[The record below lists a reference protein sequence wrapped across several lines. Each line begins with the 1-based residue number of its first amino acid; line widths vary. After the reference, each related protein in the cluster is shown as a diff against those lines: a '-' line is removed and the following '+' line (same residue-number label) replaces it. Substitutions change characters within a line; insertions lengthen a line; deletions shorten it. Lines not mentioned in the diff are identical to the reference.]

1 LKKFFVLWSS
11 QAASLFGSAV
21 VGFALA
27 WYLAEDTGSAVIL
40 TTAMMVN
47 ALPFIVLGPFIGP
60 FVDRWDRKKIMIFSD
75 LITMALTLV
84 LVVLFSTGAIQTWH
98 IYAVIA
104 GRSFSG
110 CLQAPA
116 LSASIP
122 LIVPE
127 KQLVR
132 ANGLNS
138 TLHGLISIAG
148 PIAGA
153 FLMASLSMPWVLSV
167 DIATAVIA
175 VGCLL
180 PLAIPRPPLT
190 TLTKKLNIIG
200 DMVQGFRYIVSWRG
214 LFFLLILASM
224 INFFE
229 APVNAL
235 LPLFVTDY
243 LGGVAKLGY
252 LQAAFGT
259 GIIAGGLLLGVW
271 SGFKRRI
278 LTGLTGLIIWSI
290 AIIAFGFTTENLFFM
305 GLAVVFM
312 AGVSITVTNS
322 PIGALIQ
329 ATVARDIQGRV
340 FTLMGSLSGA
350 MVPLGLVVA
359 GPVAEA
365 IGIRSIYYIA
375 GAAILVLALSG
386 FLSRDVM
393 NIENQ
398 KTAEKPAE
406 LSTKSMP

>member
-11 QAASLFGSAV
+11 QAASLFGSSI

-47 ALPFIVLGPFIGP
+47 ALPAIVLGPFIGP
-60 FVDRWDRKKIMIFSD
+60 FVDRWNRKKIMIFSD
-75 LITMALTLV
+75 FITMLLTLV
-84 LVVLFSTGAIQTWH
+84 LVVLFYTGTIQTWH
-98 IYAVIA
+98 IYVIIA

-127 KQLVR
+127 KHLVR

-138 TLHGLISIAG
+138 TLHGLISIVG
-148 PIAGA
+148 PLAGA
-153 FLMASLSMPWVLSV
+153 FLMASLSIPWVLSV
-167 DIATAVIA
+167 DIVTAVIA

-190 TLTKKLNIIG
+190 TLTKKLNVIG
-200 DMVQGFRYIVSWRG
+200 DMVQGFRYIVAWRG

-243 LGGVAKLGY
+243 LGGGVEKLGY

-278 LTGLTGLIIWSI
+278 LTGLTGLIVWSI
-290 AIIAFGFTTENLFFM
+290 MTFLFGFTTESLFFM

-312 AGVSITVTNS
+312 AGISITVTNS

-329 ATVARDIQGRV
+329 STVARDIQGRV

-350 MVPLGLVVA
+350 MVPLGLVAA

-386 FLSRDVM
+386 FFSRDVM

-398 KTAEKPAE
+398 KTAEKPEAARG
-406 LSTKSMP
+406 